1 MQEMN
6 YPPSTLWQ
14 RMQDFPWRP
23 VLRML
28 GKRFSEDNLAVTAG
42 SLTFSTLTAIV
53 PLFAIVLSVFTA
65 FPVFNDLKDTLELWM
80 IQNLIPEVISDQVVQ
95 GVTTFATHARNLG
108 AVGIVFFVVTAFTL
122 MSGINQHL
130 NAIWRVKTSRPWAQL
145 LLIYWAAITLG
156 PLILGAGVAA
166 SSYVVSLSSGW
177 LTGSPVDTPSGIG
190 FLISASELLLM
201 STGFAALYHYVP
213 NTHVR
218 WTHAYIGGW
227 FTAMGLSLAQN
238 AMGWYLS
245 QVPSYSLIYGT
256 FATVPIMLLWI
267 YLSWIIVLLGAI
279 IAAYLPSVI
288 MGVRQHEQGRAWQ
301 VQQAFEVLRHMQ
313 AAPEQK
319 FSIDSLAVAMRIE
332 APLIEPVLEDLA
344 GVGWVGR
351 LDEEGSPWV
360 LLVHPETTAVSE
372 LLAAIAIP
380 ADFHM
385 LWQRPLQE
393 LTLADVLA
401 NLQDKHE

>member
-1 MQEMN
+1 
-6 YPPSTLWQ
+6 
-14 RMQDFPWRP
+14 
-23 VLRML
+23 
-28 GKRFSEDNLAVTAG
+28 
-42 SLTFSTLTAIV
+42 
-53 PLFAIVLSVFTA
+53 
-65 FPVFNDLKDTLELWM
+65 
-80 IQNLIPEVISDQVVQ
+80 
-95 GVTTFATHARNLG
+95 
-108 AVGIVFFVVTAFTL
+108 
-122 MSGINQHL
+122 
-130 NAIWRVKTSRPWAQL
+130 
-145 LLIYWAAITLG
+145 
-156 PLILGAGVAA
+156 
-166 SSYVVSLSSGW
+166 
-177 LTGSPVDTPSGIG
+177 
-190 FLISASELLLM
+190 M

-218 WTHAYIGGW
+218 CTHAYIGGW
-227 FTAMGLSLAQN
+227 FTAIGLSLAQN

>member
-1 MQEMN
+1 
-6 YPPSTLWQ
+6 
-14 RMQDFPWRP
+14 
-23 VLRML
+23 ML

-227 FTAMGLSLAQN
+227 FTAMGLALAQN

-313 AAPEQK
+313 AAPEKK

-344 GVGWVGR
+344 SVGWVGR
-351 LDEEGSPWV
+351 LDEEGAPWV

-380 ADFHM
+380 ADCRM

-393 LTLADVLA
+393 LTLAEVLA
-401 NLQDKHE
+401 NPQDKHE

>member
-1 MQEMN
+1 MQETN
-6 YPPSTLWQ
+6 YHPSTLWQ
-14 RMQDFPWRP
+14 RRQDFPWRP

-227 FTAMGLSLAQN
+227 FTAMGLALAQN

-313 AAPEQK
+313 AAPEKK

-344 GVGWVGR
+344 SVGWVGR
-351 LDEEGSPWV
+351 LDEEGAPWV

-380 ADFHM
+380 ADCRM

-393 LTLADVLA
+393 LTLAEVLA
-401 NLQDKHE
+401 NPQDKHE

>member
-227 FTAMGLSLAQN
+227 FTAIGLSLAQN